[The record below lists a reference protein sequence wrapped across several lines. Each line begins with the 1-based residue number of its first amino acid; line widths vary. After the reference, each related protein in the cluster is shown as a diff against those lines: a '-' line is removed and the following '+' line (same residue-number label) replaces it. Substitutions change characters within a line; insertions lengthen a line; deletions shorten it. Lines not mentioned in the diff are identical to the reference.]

1 MSNIHTTVRRLISA
15 ELCNEDGI
23 SLDEL
28 FRGMAET
35 VVGLYC
41 SAAKTPK
48 REEFI
53 AFMTKIYDEA
63 LDAAERRAQQSGA
76 VQ

>member
-1 MSNIHTTVRRLISA
+1 MSERNIHTTIRRMISA

-28 FRGMAET
+28 FRGMTET

-41 SAAKTPK
+41 SAAKTPQ

-63 LDAAERRAQQSGA
+63 LATHEKSNQGV